1 MLLRIA
7 AISAALAVAAGAFG
21 AHGLRNV
28 LTPARLEV
36 WQTASHYHLV
46 MSAVLVALGLA
57 VRTSDAPMPL
67 AAWLLLAGVVV
78 FSGSLYLL
86 CLTNRGILGAVT
98 PIGGTL
104 LIAGFIV
111 LAVRGI

>member
-7 AISAALAVAAGAFG
+7 AISAAVAVAAGAFG

-36 WQTASHYHLV
+36 WHTASHYHLV
-46 MSAVLVALGLA
+46 MSAVLIALGLSTRA
-57 VRTSDAPMPL
+57 SDGVVPL
-67 AAWLLLAGVVV
+67 AAWLLIAGTTI

-86 CLTNRGILGAVT
+86 CLSNRGFLGAIT

-104 LIAGFIV
+104 LIAGFVV
-111 LAVRGI
+111 LAIRGL